1 MDLTERVDRFQRRH
15 AAVGYPLAVVY
26 KFFDDQGPYLTA
38 MITYYGFLSIFPL
51 LLLLTS
57 VLGFVLHNDPSLQ
70 DRVLDSAVS
79 RVPVLGQQLIDNVHS
94 LRGSAAAVVIGL
106 LVGLYGSLGV
116 VQALQNAF
124 NKVWAVPRA
133 HRPNPFTSRL
143 RSLTMLLVLGT
154 GLVVSTGLSALSSV
168 AGHVGSSET
177 GSGLRILFALAAVVL
192 NVSLVMFA
200 FRLLTARPV
209 ETVGLLPGALTA
221 ALLWQ
226 ILQSGGSYF
235 FSNTLRH
242 SSATYGVFAVVLGL
256 LAWIYLSALAV
267 LVGAELNS
275 VRVRRL
281 WPRSLLTPF
290 TDDVQLTLATARPTS
305 RTRRPSS
312 SRGSRPSTSTSTS
325 RLRTRGTGRKGEGD
339 ARTVL
344 PPRRAASV
352 VGPHRRGVPEVSPEP
367 PVTLSSTH
375 IRRAGPTA
383 AGVAPRD
390 RLPGG
395 SDLRVVRG
403 PSVSWRPART

>member
-1 MDLTERVDRFQRRH
+1 VDLTGRVDRFQRRH
-15 AAVGYPLAVVY
+15 RAVGYPLAVVY

-38 MITYYGFLSIFPL
+38 MITYYGFLSLFPL

-57 VLGFVLHNDPSLQ
+57 VLGFLLHNDPSLQ

-143 RSLTMLLVLGT
+143 RSLTMLVVLGI
-154 GLVVSTGLSALSSV
+154 GVVVSTALSALSSV
-168 AGHVGSSET
+168 AGHVGSSEM

-209 ETVGLLPGALTA
+209 ETAGLLPGALTT

-226 ILQSGGSYF
+226 ILQSGGSYY
-235 FSNTLRH
+235 FSHTLRH

-290 TDDVQLTLATARPTS
+290 TDDVQLTS
-305 RTRRPSS
+305 
-312 SRGSRPSTSTSTS
+312 GD
-325 RLRTRGTGRKGEGD
+325 RKAYESYAQTEQLKGFE
-339 ARTVL
+339 TVDVDFDQ
-344 PPRRAASV
+344 P
-352 VGPHRRGVPEVSPEP
+352 
-367 PVTLSSTH
+367 
-375 IRRAGPTA
+375 
-383 AGVAPRD
+383 APDQSD
-390 RLPGG
+390 R
-395 SDLRVVRG
+395 
-403 PSVSWRPART
+403 